1 MTSRVLS
8 PLLLLLGAL
17 LFFLALGNHQL
28 QNSTEPRVAGIA
40 MEMHLSGNWVTPKL
54 NNQPFLEKPPL
65 SVWLDAA
72 SIGIFG
78 ATPWAVR
85 LASAFAGLFSVL
97 LLYSMLR
104 RLGRPASV
112 AWVAAFMLA
121 TQASFW
127 SNSRQVGEDAL
138 LALGVSMALLGF
150 FQASE
155 RLRRD
160 GSCAGFWLLFVSGIA
175 VSTLS
180 KGVLGLAMPGVVI
193 FAWLVCESVQ
203 RRRVV
208 IADWLRPAIFTVVAL
223 IPLFVWLY
231 LLYGQGGTQS
241 LKDVLWTN
249 SVGRFS
255 GSFEEAGH
263 YEPFHYYLT
272 KLPEAFLPWNVLV
285 YLGLWHFRKQLLANR
300 YLLFFSLWLITQFL
314 LLSLA
319 SSKRMVYLMSLAPAA
334 AVIAA
339 EYAFVLGEQIKARSQ
354 GSSSAAFMV
363 RNAKVMTV
371 AGAVVIVT
379 GYLGAALWLAPR
391 ADRQLSFLPLTDKV
405 HALQVQGRH
414 VALFQPSER
423 LAGACVFYSQSLLDT
438 FTSSAELSTFL
449 TRADGNVALM
459 ESLQPPELPLR
470 VVDSVKVGERIYY
483 FVSQAPVAVGN

>member
-1 MTSRVLS
+1 VLA